1 MIQHAKGTFQVSMTL
16 PASSEERAVG
26 LLGRMLLDKQ
36 YAGDLV
42 ADGQGQMLTAMTAT
56 QGSAGYVA
64 IELVTGTL
72 HGRAGSFALQ
82 HSGTMDRGS
91 PLLLVTLVP
100 DSGTDA
106 LEGISGQLTIRVAEG
121 KHFYALDY
129 TLPA

>member
-16 PASSEERAVG
+16 PASPEERAVG

-36 YAGDLV
+36 YAGDLA
-42 ADGQGQMLTAMTAT
+42 ADSQGQMLTAMTAT

-82 HSGTMDRGS
+82 HSGTMDRGA
-91 PLLLVTLVP
+91 PLLLVTVVP

>member
-82 HSGTMDRGS
+82 HSGTMDRGA

>member
-1 MIQHAKGTFQVSMTL
+1 MAHQATGTFEVSMTP
-16 PASSEERAVG
+16 PASTGEREVA

-42 ADGQGQMLTAMTAT
+42 ATSQGHMLTAMTAVK
-56 QGSAGYVA
+56 GSAGYVA

-72 HGRAGSFALQ
+72 GGRAGSFALQ
-82 HSGTMDRGS
+82 HSGTMDRGA
-91 PLLLVTLVP
+91 PQLLETVVP

-106 LEGISGQLTIRVAEG
+106 LEGISGQLTIRMAQG
-121 KHFYALDY
+121 KHFYTLDY

>member
-1 MIQHAKGTFQVSMTL
+1 MTL